1 MKCFPHETLTLNM
14 RRNKIYNWIL
24 GIMLIIGG
32 FGCKAVKPYQRVY
45 LNDPEMQMGS
55 NSGKKF
61 EEYVESIREGDTPAA
76 GTKSSGGC
84 GCN

>member
-1 MKCFPHETLTLNM
+1 M
-14 RRNKIYNWIL
+14 RRNKIYFLIAGLIL
-24 GIMLIIGG
+24 TFGG
-32 FGCKAVKPYQRVY
+32 FSCQAVKPYQRVY

-61 EEYVESIREGDTPAA
+61 EDYVETIREGATPAGGA
-76 GTKSSGGC
+76 KSSGGC

>member
-1 MKCFPHETLTLNM
+1 M
-14 RRNKIYNWIL
+14 RKNKRYIVISCLIMML
-24 GIMLIIGG
+24 GN
-32 FGCKAVKPYQRVY
+32 FSCKAVKPYQRVY

>member
-1 MKCFPHETLTLNM
+1 M
-14 RRNKIYNWIL
+14 RRSKRYIFLPYLVLLL
-24 GIMLIIGG
+24 GGYS
-32 FGCKAVKPYQRVY
+32 CKTVKPYQRVY

-55 NSGKKF
+55 NAGKKF